1 METKRK
7 PPTLI
12 CAIGTHASRHRLGA
26 GTSTQEPRLEAV
38 RTVRRSY
45 AAACD
50 VVEDGV
56 TRVILTRVD
65 HTMVQ
70 LYMSTHRHAVVRH
83 ANRRTR
89 HTRTTEPLR

>member
-1 METKRK
+1 METERK

-12 CAIGTHASRHRLGA
+12 CAIGTHASRQRLGA
-26 GTSTQEPRLEAV
+26 GTSTQQPRLEAV

-56 TRVILTRVD
+56 A
-65 HTMVQ
+65 
-70 LYMSTHRHAVVRH
+70 SVVRPRGVLDG
-83 ANRRTR
+83 A
-89 HTRTTEPLR
+89 PLV

>member
-1 METKRK
+1 METERK

-12 CAIGTHASRHRLGA
+12 CAIGTHASRQRLGA
-26 GTSTQEPRLEAV
+26 GTSTQQPRLEAV

-56 TRVILTRVD
+56 ASVIRPRGVLDV
-65 HTMVQ
+65 
-70 LYMSTHRHAVVRH
+70 A
-83 ANRRTR
+83 
-89 HTRTTEPLR
+89 PLV